1 MDPQTLFGGQ
11 KMMTGGIR
19 MKRIVALLGD
29 YYHPKD
35 WSKASL
41 NKALTLLETIECKV
55 IHTDEILEELS
66 KKPDAVILFKEDRL
80 NPTDENVET
89 WMTEELAEA
98 IVQYVNQGGGWLAWH
113 SGLASYSI
121 DSSYTKMLRGH
132 FEYHPV
138 EHAQVKYTSL
148 EGKELFGSVT
158 FEILDEHY
166 FVKVD
171 EEHTN
176 VFLKSKS
183 VDGHS
188 IGGWSHDFGEGRV
201 CCLTPAHNEE
211 GLVHEDFIQVLA
223 NTIKWVSGT

>member
-1 MDPQTLFGGQ
+1 
-11 KMMTGGIR
+11 

-29 YYHPKD
+29 YYHPKE
-35 WSKASL
+35 WSISAL
-41 NKALTLLETIECKV
+41 NKALTLLNKEENIECK
-55 IHTDEILEELS
+55 IIQTSQIQEELS

-89 WMTEELAEA
+89 WMTEDVAEA
-98 IVQYVNQGGGWLAWH
+98 IAQYVNQGVGWLAWH

-121 DSSYTKMLRGH
+121 ESSYTKMLKGH

-138 EHAQVKYTSL
+138 KHAQVKYTSL
-148 EGKELFGSVT
+148 EGNDLFGPVS

-171 EEHTN
+171 EENTN
-176 VFLKSKS
+176 VFLKSQS
-183 VDGHS
+183 VDGNS
-188 IGGWSHDFGEGRV
+188 IAGWSHHYGEGRV

-211 GLVHEDFIQVLA
+211 GLVHEDFIRILA
-223 NTIKWVSGT
+223 STIEWVSGT